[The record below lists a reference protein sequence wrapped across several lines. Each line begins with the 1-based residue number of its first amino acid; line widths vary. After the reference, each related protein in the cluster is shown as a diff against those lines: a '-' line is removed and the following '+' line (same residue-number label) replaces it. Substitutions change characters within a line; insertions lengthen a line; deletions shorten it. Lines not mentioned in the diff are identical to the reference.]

1 MKTIVIGYGSIGS
14 RHVRILSE
22 LGCQVSVVSK
32 REVDFN
38 LSYNSLKSAL
48 ENETPQYIVIANKT
62 SEHYKTLL
70 ELIELDFTGVVLIEK
85 PLFSE
90 IKGIPKNN
98 FEQVFVAYNMRFH
111 PLLQKLNDFLTTEK
125 IISVQAYVGQYL
137 PKWRPQQDYRLN
149 YSAKKEEGGGVLRD
163 LSHELDYLNWICG
176 GWKSVTATGGHYSH
190 LEIDSEDVFAI
201 MIKTQN
207 CPIVTVQM
215 NYLDRIGLREFLV
228 NTDQHTVKVDL
239 IRGTF
244 QVDSKIEEIQVER
257 NDTYITQHLSIL
269 NRSFKNLCTLEQGMD
284 VMEMIQAI
292 ENSADLDFEWKD
304 K

>member
-1 MKTIVIGYGSIGS
+1 MKTLVIGYGSIGL
-14 RHVRILSE
+14 RHANILTE
-22 LGCQVSVVSK
+22 LCCQVSVVSE
-32 REVDFN
+32 REIDF
-38 LSYNSLKSAL
+38 SPRYKSVQYAIES
-48 ENETPQYIVIANKT
+48 ENPEYVVIANKT
-62 SEHYKTLL
+62 SDHYDTFSK
-70 ELIELDFTGVVLIEK
+70 LIKGGFRGIVLIEK
-85 PLFSE
+85 PLFCNLRE
-90 IKGIPKNN
+90 IPDND
-98 FEQVFVAYNMRFH
+98 FEEVFVAYNMRFH

-163 LSHELDYLNWICG
+163 LSHELDYLNWICS

-190 LEIDSEDVFAI
+190 LEINSDDVFAI

-215 NYLDRIGLREFLV
+215 NYLDRISHREVLV
-228 NTDQHTVKVDL
+228 NTDKHTVKVDF
-239 IRGTF
+239 IKGTF
-244 QVDSKIEEIQVER
+244 QVDSKIEKIKVER
-257 NDTYITQHLSIL
+257 DDTYLAQHLSIL
-269 NRSFKNLCTLEQGMD
+269 NRSLENLCTLEQGID

-292 ENSADLDFEWKD
+292 ENSADLNLKWKD